1 MKVILLRDVAKIG
14 RRHSIVDVPD
24 GFAQNK
30 LIPRGE
36 AVLATP
42 ANEKRLATLAVKQQ
56 AKTNARQEELKQV
69 SEMTTTAPLA
79 IEMEANKE
87 GHLFR
92 AVSAKEVVAG
102 VKVRGFSLDQGEVE
116 IPSPIKALGAHTIYI
131 VSKGLR
137 FPLNIEV
144 KPR

>member
-56 AKTNARQEELKQV
+56 AKTDARQEELKQV
-69 SEMTTTAPLA
+69 SEMTLATPLI

-92 AVSAKEVVAG
+92 AVAAKEVVAA
-102 VKVRGFSLDQGEVE
+102 VLARGLSLDLGEIE
-116 IPSPIKALGAHTIYI
+116 FPSPIKALGAHTIYI
-131 VSKGLR
+131 VGKSLR